1 MKWSPEIE
9 RLWRTKY
16 GYLAFVQTERDGELR
31 MLRSVR
37 DANGNRRQRP
47 AGARKHVGV
56 RRSCNAPDTIGILL
70 KVSLRLCPS
79 HSIRIS
85 LSLSFFS
92 HSIPR
97 FFFFTLYFSPV
108 SQPACDP
115 RSGSRPTRGS
125 AFFGFGPVSPHPT
138 SRPIASLS
146 VAILERFFVPLP
158 TPFLVVAVRVE
169 NARLRS
175 ERFVRTIF
183 K

>member
-1 MKWSPEIE
+1 MAMNELDASPPLMKWSPEIE

-79 HSIRIS
+79 PSIRIS
-85 LSLSFFS
+85 LSLSFFFS
-92 HSIPR
+92 LDPT
-97 FFFFTLYFSPV
+97 FFF
-108 SQPACDP
+108 
-115 RSGSRPTRGS
+115 
-125 AFFGFGPVSPHPT
+125 
-138 SRPIASLS
+138 SLS
-146 VAILERFFVPLP
+146 VSHRSPNLRAIPDLGLVRHADRHFSVSDPFRLIPLP
-158 TPFLVVAVRVE
+158 DRSRLFPSPF
-169 NARLRS
+169 
-175 ERFVRTIF
+175 
-183 K
+183 